1 MNGRAARSGRLFL
14 FLFAVILLTAATP
27 GNAHAQT
34 ASGTSCPAPARSLG
48 QEIYIPIY
56 SHIFFGDA
64 PAPFNLTSTLS
75 IRNTDRRHAIQV
87 ISANYHDTDGRLIRE
102 YLPKPV
108 LLAPLASTNCLVPES
123 DTAGGIG
130 ASFIV
135 RWRSAIPVD
144 APLVEA
150 VMIGTRGQQGISFI
164 SRGQVLSAESDK

>member
-1 MNGRAARSGRLFL
+1 MNRRATNPDRPLLALL
-14 FLFAVILLTAATP
+14 ALILLTFHPAAS
-27 GNAHAQT
+27 AVAQT
-34 ASGTSCPAPARSLG
+34 ASGTESPGPVRSRG
-48 QEIYIPIY
+48 QTIYIPIY

-75 IRNTDRRHAIQV
+75 IRNTDRSHAIQV
-87 ISANYHDTDGRLIRE
+87 LSASYHDSDGRLVRE
-102 YLPKPV
+102 YLPNAV

-123 DTAGGIG
+123 DTTGGVG

-144 APLVEA
+144 APLIEA

-164 SRGQVLSAESDK
+164 SRGQVLSE

>member
-1 MNGRAARSGRLFL
+1 MNGRAMRSGRLFL
-14 FLFAVILLTAATP
+14 FLFTVILLTAATSDRV
-27 GNAHAQT
+27 HAQT
-34 ASGTSCPAPARSLG
+34 ASDTSCPAPGRRLG
-48 QEIYIPIY
+48 QDIYIPIY

-87 ISANYHDTDGRLIRE
+87 MAANYHDTDGRLIRE
-102 YLPKPV
+102 YFPKPV

-144 APLVEA
+144 PPLVEA

-164 SRGQVLSAESDK
+164 SRGQVLSTGSEE